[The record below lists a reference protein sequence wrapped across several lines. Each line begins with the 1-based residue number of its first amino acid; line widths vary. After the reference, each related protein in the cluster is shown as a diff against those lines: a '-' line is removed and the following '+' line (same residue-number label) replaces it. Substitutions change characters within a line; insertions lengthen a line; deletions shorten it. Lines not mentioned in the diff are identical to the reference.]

1 MGSVIPV
8 IMRIKWQLSLLFSIL
23 FVIPGGLI
31 FLLFRDRPARLIP
44 AEVALLIALLLFLWM
59 LGRILR
65 PLDQITLGLDSLKD
79 QDFSGY
85 MRPTGSEE
93 TDRLVE
99 VYNKM
104 LDNIRKERRFQQE
117 QHFFLQN
124 LIEAL
129 PVGLIILDFD
139 DQLKEYNPVAGEILG
154 IKEED
159 KGRKLTDTSLLL
171 RAEIL
176 NQEIQHP
183 KTYKVNSTRY
193 IRVYVD
199 RFRNRGFYQKFV
211 ILEEAGDEILKVEKQ
226 SYGKVIRMMAHEVKN
241 SVGAVNSILE
251 TLVTARELTEE
262 ERREYLQIVM
272 DRNTRLNA
280 FMENFARV
288 VRLPLPGKQAFSLS
302 ETVSSVYHLMKLK
315 FQHMPVEFTLNL
327 PEEPVKMNGSQEQ
340 MEQVLINIILNA
352 FEAIPGEGK
361 VKLQLT
367 PHELTVTDTGTG
379 ISEEAETG
387 LFTPFFSTKPTG
399 QGVGLTM
406 VREILHNHG
415 LGFELRSARGV
426 TVFAIRLK

>member
-1 MGSVIPV
+1 
-8 IMRIKWQLSLLFSIL
+8 MRIKWQLSLLFGIL
-23 FVIPGGLI
+23 FVISGGLI
-31 FLLFRDRPARLIP
+31 FRLLRDHPARLIP
-44 AEVALLIALLLFLWM
+44 AEIALFLALLLFLWI

-85 MRPTGSEE
+85 MRPTGSGE

-154 IKEED
+154 IREAD
-159 KGRKLTDTSLLL
+159 KGRKLAGTSLML
-171 RAEIL
+171 REEIL
-176 NQEIQHP
+176 SQEIQQP
-183 KTYKVNSTRY
+183 ETYKINGTRY

-251 TLVTARELTEE
+251 TLAGVHELTAE
-262 ERREYLQIVM
+262 ERAEYLQIVI
-272 DRNTRLNA
+272 DRNIRLNA

-288 VRLPLPGKQAFSLS
+288 VRLPLPGRQAFNLS
-302 ETVSSVYHLMKLK
+302 ETVRSVYHLVKLK
-315 FQHMPVEFTLNL
+315 FRHLPVEFTVDL
-327 PEEPVKMNGSQEQ
+327 PAGPVQVTGSQEQ
-340 MEQVLINIILNA
+340 IEQVVINIVLNA

-361 VKLQLT
+361 VHLQLT
-367 PHELTVTDTGTG
+367 PDILTVTDTGTG
-379 ISEEAETG
+379 ISEEARAG

-415 LGFELRSARGV
+415 WGFELGSGEGV
-426 TVFAIRLK
+426 TRFVIDLGKKHVQ

>member
-1 MGSVIPV
+1 
-8 IMRIKWQLSLLFSIL
+8 MRIKWQLSLLFGIL
-23 FVIPGGLI
+23 FVISSGLI
-31 FLLFRDRPARLIP
+31 FLLFRDRPMRLIL
-44 AEVALLIALLLFLWM
+44 AEVALLTALLLFLWI
-59 LGRILR
+59 LSRILR

-159 KGRKLTDTSLLL
+159 KGRKLADASLLL
-171 RAEIL
+171 RSEIL
-176 NQEIQHP
+176 NQEIQRP
-183 KTYKVNSTRY
+183 KIYKVNSTRY

-251 TLVTARELTEE
+251 TLETAGGLPDE
-262 ERREYLQIVM
+262 ERSEYLRIVIE
-272 DRNTRLNA
+272 RNTRLNT
-280 FMENFARV
+280 FMENFAGV
-288 VRLPLPGKQAFSLS
+288 VRLPLPERQAFNLS

-315 FQHMPVEFTLNL
+315 FQDRPVMFTVHL
-327 PEEPVKMNGSQEQ
+327 PAEQVRITGSQEQ
-340 MEQVLINIILNA
+340 MEQVLINIVLNA
-352 FEAIPGEGK
+352 FEAIPGEGA
-361 VKLQLT
+361 VSIQLT
-367 PHELTVTDTGTG
+367 PDELRVTDNGTG
-379 ISEEAETG
+379 ISEEARTG

-415 LGFELRSARGV
+415 LGFELGSQGGV
-426 TVFAIRLK
+426 TTFGIRLK

>member
-1 MGSVIPV
+1 M
-8 IMRIKWQLSLLFSIL
+8 LLFGLL
-23 FVIPGGLI
+23 FIALAVLV
-31 FLLFRDRPARLIP
+31 FLLFREKPLFLFA
-44 AEVALLIALLLFLWM
+44 AEVILVILLTVFYLLLV
-59 LGRILR
+59 RITR
-65 PLDQITLGLDSLKD
+65 PLEQIVLGLDSLKD

-104 LDNIRKERRFQQE
+104 LDNIRRERRFQQE

-139 DQLKEYNPVAGEILG
+139 DRLKEYNPVAGEILG

-159 KGRKLTDTSLLL
+159 KGRGLTDTSLLL
-171 RAEIL
+171 RDEIL
-176 NQEIQHP
+176 NQEIRRPQ
-183 KTYKVNSTRY
+183 TYRINPTRY

-241 SVGAVNSILE
+241 SVGAINSILE
-251 TLVTARELTEE
+251 TLVTAHELAEE
-262 ERREYLQIVM
+262 ERREYLEIVM
-272 DRNTRLNA
+272 DRNTRLNT
-280 FMENFARV
+280 FMENFAGV
-288 VRLPLPGKQAFSLS
+288 VRLPLPGKQVFHLS

-315 FQHMPVEFTLNL
+315 FQHLPVEFTFHL
-327 PEEPVKMNGSQEQ
+327 PEEPVKMTGSQEQ
-340 MEQVLINIILNA
+340 IEQALINIVLNA
-352 FEAIPGEGK
+352 FEAVDGEGK
-361 VKLQLT
+361 VAIALNGE
-367 PHELTVTDTGTG
+367 ELTVMNTGPG
-379 ISEEAETG
+379 ISEEIQAG

-415 LGFELRSARGV
+415 MKFELGSGGGITTFTIGLR
-426 TVFAIRLK
+426 

>member
-1 MGSVIPV
+1 
-8 IMRIKWQLSLLFSIL
+8 MRMRVRGQLLLIFGLLFSL
-23 FVIPGGLI
+23 LAGMI
-31 FLLFRDRPARLIP
+31 FLFFKDKP
-44 AEVALLIALLLFLWM
+44 ALLFASEFGLLLLLTLFYL
-59 LGRILR
+59 LLVRITR
-65 PLDQITLGLDSLKD
+65 PLDQIVLGLDSLKD

-85 MRPTGSEE
+85 MRATGSKEINL
-93 TDRLVE
+93 LVE

-139 DQLKEYNPVAGEILG
+139 DQLKEYNPIAGEILG
-154 IKEED
+154 IEKED
-159 KGRKLTDTSLLL
+159 KGRKLANTALLL
-171 RAEIL
+171 RHEIL
-176 NQEIQHP
+176 NQEIRHP
-183 KTYKVNSTRY
+183 QTYKVNSTRY

-251 TLVTARELTEE
+251 TLETAHSLPEE
-262 ERREYLQIVM
+262 ERAEYLRIVIE
-272 DRNTRLNA
+272 RNTRLNT

-288 VRLPLPGKQAFSLS
+288 VRLPLPEKQEFNLS
-302 ETVSSVYHLMKLK
+302 DTVASVFHLMKLR
-315 FQHMPVEFTLNL
+315 FQHRPVEFTLHL
-327 PEEPVKMNGSQEQ
+327 PAAPVQVTGSREQ
-340 MEQVLINIILNA
+340 IEQALINIVLNA
-352 FEAIPGEGK
+352 FEAIAAEGK
-361 VKLQLT
+361 VEIRLT
-367 PHELTVTDTGTG
+367 PTELTVTDTGSG
-379 ISEEAETG
+379 ISEEARTG
-387 LFTPFFSTKPTG
+387 LFTPFFSTKPAG

-415 LGFELRSARGV
+415 WAFELGEWNGV
-426 TVFAIRLK
+426 TVFVIQLR